1 MKTILQA
8 LKDEIHY
15 NLGSGFFENRL
26 LSRGLNGDDECTA
39 AILNGKPFK
48 GAVADSLISLLGAEN
63 YSEGDVQHSL
73 TDKSLILKQANA
85 IYSLI
90 GEPTI
95 GDSTVQPTVYIGG

>member
-1 MKTILQA
+1 MRTILQA

-15 NLGSGFFENRL
+15 NLSSGFLENRL
-26 LSRGLNGDDECTA
+26 LSRGLNGDYPCTA
-39 AILNGKPFK
+39 EIINSKSFK

-85 IYSLI
+85 IYLSI

-95 GDSTVQPTVYIGG
+95 GEATLKPTVYIGG